1 MTNIFLHL
9 FLIFLNII
17 LSTPA
22 CQEGVNLCER
32 CNPVTKLC
40 VKCQKNIYT
49 PDDKGGC
56 KNAETCI
63 EGNNHCSECDSE
75 KKLCKKCEE
84 AYYPDENGGCSYS
97 DNCEISYEGKCLKCK
112 KDFILIGKYDY
123 YSDDYEIKICKS
135 LNSEDLKNCEK
146 IDTEKGACQQCQ
158 SGYYLSND
166 DRKCTLTQNCYE
178 STFGVCRK
186 CNYGFYLDK
195 REQKCVKQEGAFEHC
210 RESLDGKTCDVCDED
225 YYFDEEGIC
234 CGTNYCAERGEYYKC
249 NKCMNGYYLSRYGD
263 CCTKEKNCYYGNKDL
278 GICTQCI
285 DNYCMDFKDGRCK
298 SNLEDNDLKYC
309 KVADGEC
316 TSCEYGYYLGKDN
329 KCSLSRYCSESY
341 MGKCEVCQENY
352 YLGLDNRCTSVENCI
367 YSNQYDECLECD
379 KKYYYNKKNKKCLLA
394 EGNFENCKFG
404 IDTVCERCKDDFY
417 LDLKDNI
424 CKSNKEQGPF
434 YKCAFSDYNGE
445 VCRQCIDNYYLGY
458 WDDKCTPMEGCDRSE
473 NENKCLECD
482 SYYALNLKDN
492 HCYHNDEIQ
501 DEETKF
507 YYNCNRTNSEGNKCA
522 ICMEGFELNE
532 DGLCIDEEH
541 CLTKVGGVCKEC
553 NNEDGFYCLN
563 NIFGCVEIYYEG
575 CLECNQILDFSNC
588 TKCDVGYELDEYSF
602 CNENDY

>member
-1 MTNIFLHL
+1 MTNILLHL

-249 NKCMNGYYLSRYGD
+249 NKCMNGYYLSHYGD

-379 KKYYYNKKNKKCLLA
+379 KKYYYNKKTKECLLA

-404 IDTVCERCKDDFY
+404 SGTVCERCKDDFY

-424 CKSNKEQGPF
+424 CKSNKEQDPF

-507 YYNCNRTNSEGNKCA
+507 YYNCNRTNTEGNKCA